1 MFDVQDLQQ
10 ADAIGDRVSSP
21 PQASSGQHVHL
32 LDRLSAILRH
42 RRIAG
47 AAFAIVVGL
56 MMLQTYSKIPLYRTS
71 ARVLIQDERTTA
83 SVGTINAND
92 PAFWQDPDQYYNTQY
107 SILRSRG
114 LAKRVVRR
122 LELQHNPLFNG
133 TAPQSRGPLTIVREA
148 RRTVGSSISN
158 LVSAGA
164 SNPKAAEAPAP
175 DESAIE
181 SGLISQFLA
190 GVEVVPE
197 KQTRLVEVFYTSS
210 DPAFAALAATTL
222 AEEYTQQNLD
232 LRLETINKNLAW
244 LGEEVVKQEQ
254 KVTEAEQAMA
264 GYREQQNA
272 LSLED
277 RQNIVVARLN
287 TLNDT
292 VTRART
298 NRLQK
303 EATYN
308 QVKSVDPKSDAA
320 DSYPLIATNP
330 GVMEAKTRLNDLQAE
345 KARLSSRYLSG
356 HPDLI
361 KIDGQIESARA
372 SLVAQRAR
380 VIESARNEYQAS
392 VEEERSFSGQ
402 LESQK
407 GAAMDLDRKSGAY
420 LVLQRQAET
429 NRQVYQSLLQQQ
441 KELRVISNS
450 RTNNVQV
457 MDRAESPGAP
467 FSPNARRDW
476 FTAIIAGL
484 LVALGLTFSLE
495 YLDDTVKTPDDVT
508 GRLRLPLLGLVPSAQ
523 GKRLPLLSDTVPHD
537 FGEAFRSLRTS
548 LVFTSSGEGPRVIA
562 VTSSQPLEGKTTTA
576 CNLGMVL
583 ALGGARVLL
592 VDGDM
597 RRPGLH
603 TVVGVKNEVGLSH
616 LLVGQARVRDAVQKT
631 SENNLFVISAGLMPP
646 NPSELLSSERMNAL
660 LANLKTG
667 PFDWVI
673 IDTPPVLAVT
683 DAVIVARGVAGVVF
697 VIGSEM
703 TRRVHA
709 ERAMETLTAGRP
721 RSIGAV
727 LNRVDF
733 NRNKYYYSRYYGYH
747 YQNYYGAG
755 SKKPA

>member
-10 ADAIGDRVSSP
+10 SGAPSESASGPSP
-21 PQASSGQHVHL
+21 TYAAGQSTHL
-32 LDRLSAILRH
+32 LDKLTALFRH

-47 AAFAIVVGL
+47 AAFVIVVGL

-71 ARVLIQDERTTA
+71 ARVVIQDERTTA
-83 SVGTINAND
+83 VGNLNATD
-92 PAFWQDPDQYYNTQY
+92 PMFWQDSEQYYNTQY

-122 LELQHNPLFNG
+122 LQLQNHPLFNG
-133 TAPQSRGPLTIVREA
+133 SAPQSRGPLAFVREA
-148 RRTVGSSISN
+148 RQTLGSTVRGLFSS
-158 LVSAGA
+158 GDKRQ
-164 SNPKAAEAPAP
+164 PAAEAPAP
-175 DESAIE
+175 DESRIE
-181 SGLISQFLA
+181 SGLISAFLG
-190 GVEVVPE
+190 GVDIIPE
-197 KQTRLVEVFYTSS
+197 KQTRLVEIAYVST

-222 AEEYTQQNLD
+222 AEEYAQQNLD

-244 LGEEVVKQEQ
+244 LSDEVVKQEG
-254 KVTEAEQAMA
+254 KVTEAEAAMSR
-264 GYREQQNA
+264 YREKQNA

-298 NRLQK
+298 TRLQK
-303 EATYN
+303 EAMYR
-308 QVKSVDPKSDAA
+308 QLKDVDPKSDTA
-320 DSYPLIATNP
+320 DSYPLIATNQ
-330 GVMEAKTRLNDLQAE
+330 GVIEAKTRLNDLAAD
-345 KARLSSRYLSG
+345 KARLSGRYLAG

-361 KIDGQIESARA
+361 KIEGQIESARA
-372 SLVAQRAR
+372 ALVAQRAR
-380 VIESARNEYQAS
+380 VIESAKVEYESAA
-392 VEEERSFSGQ
+392 EEERSFSVQ
-402 LESQK
+402 LEGQK

-441 KELRVISNS
+441 KELRVVSNS

-457 MDRAESPGAP
+457 MDRAEPPGGP

-476 FTAIIAGL
+476 FTAITAGL
-484 LVALGLTFSLE
+484 LVALGLAFGME
-495 YLDDTVKTPDDVT
+495 YLDDTIKTPDDVAQ
-508 GRLRLPLLGLVPSAQ
+508 RLRLPLLGLVPSAQ
-523 GKRLPLLSDTVPHD
+523 GKRVPLLSEPVPHD

-548 LVFTSSGEGPRVIA
+548 LVFTSGAEGPRVIA

-576 CNLGMVL
+576 CNLGIVL

-592 VDGDM
+592 VDADM

-603 TVVGVKNEVGLSH
+603 TVMGAQNEIGLSH
-616 LLVGQARVRDAVQKT
+616 LLVGQARVREAVQKT
-631 SENNLFVISAGLMPP
+631 NTHNLFVISAGRIPP
-646 NPSELLSSERMNAL
+646 NPSELLTSERMNTL
-660 LANLKTG
+660 LENLQSG

-683 DAVIVARGVAGVVF
+683 DAVIVARSVAGVVF

-703 TRRVHA
+703 TRRAHA
-709 ERAMETLTAGRP
+709 ERAIETLGAGKP
-721 RSIGAV
+721 KSIGAV

-733 NRNKYYYSRYYGYH
+733 ERNKYYYSRYYGHHYH
-747 YQNYYGAG
+747 NYYG
-755 SKKPA
+755 SSTKKSA